1 MRDQQAVRE
10 RELKAAEGEVKAC
23 KARAEETRRAWQ
35 ERQQVRGSGR
45 QMWWQWLPE
54 VFRKVINLNSL

>member
-35 ERQQVRGSGR
+35 ERQQVRGARRVGETDVVAVAAGGVS
-45 QMWWQWLPE
+45 
-54 VFRKVINLNSL
+54 